1 LVSTS
6 DDFGTQ
12 GSNPTHPELLDWLAA
27 DFVRSGWSLKSLH
40 KRIVMSATYR
50 QSSDARP
57 ELTERDPGNEL
68 LARQLRIRLP
78 AESIRDSALAA
89 GGLLSTKVGGPSVKP
104 PIPDGVTNLGYGDGF
119 EWRTSKGADA
129 YRRGLYIHFQR
140 TVPYPFL
147 MTFDAAERNVTEC
160 SRDRSNTP
168 LQALN
173 LLNDPVFL
181 ESAQGLASRVLLEAP
196 SGDFA
201 ERLNYGYRL
210 CLGRSASASE
220 QARLRDYLTAQKKL
234 IDETPGSAEHW
245 FPAKLEG
252 VDRNESAA
260 WTGLARVILNLD
272 EFITRE

>member
-1 LVSTS
+1 
-6 DDFGTQ
+6 
-12 GSNPTHPELLDWLAA
+12 
-27 DFVRSGWSLKSLH
+27 
-40 KRIVMSATYR
+40 
-50 QSSDARP
+50 
-57 ELTERDPGNEL
+57 
-68 LARQLRIRLP
+68 
-78 AESIRDSALAA
+78 
-89 GGLLSTKVGGPSVKP
+89 
-104 PIPDGVTNLGYGDGF
+104 
-119 EWRTSKGADA
+119 
-129 YRRGLYIHFQR
+129 LYIHFQR

-210 CLGRSASASE
+210 CLGRNASASE